1 MSQLNIQWM
10 ITVMQQAI
18 DARDQGTNIF
28 VSDFPEIAD
37 LAARGFLVINKRKK
51 DADGNWYATAAENLT
66 NDVVTAALTAAAAA
80 PAPTP
85 APVPVPA
92 PVDTLAQTAVPQFD
106 TATAP
111 AAPPVAA
118 EGEVAIGGGT
128 PRQVIDTFANA
139 DGDQFELEVG
149 VAFVKRSNIAGLNAA
164 RQPRVEK
171 YPFSKIADLKRDHIA
186 NDAFVPSFH
195 IANKES
201 KNISGMVTRN
211 NEVYEKSHGVTF
223 RAQQVGAED
232 PKGAGVRVF
241 AMSIAQ
247 APARKRANKKEA
259 APSAET
265 LVDSGAQTV
274 AQVPAIPAV

>member
-37 LAARGFLVINKRKK
+37 LAARGFLIINKRKK

-66 NDVVTAALTAAAAA
+66 NDVVTAALTSAA
-80 PAPTP
+80 PAPAP

-106 TATAP
+106 AAQAP

-128 PRQVIDTFANA
+128 PRQVLETFANA

-164 RQPRVEK
+164 RQPRAEK
-171 YPFSKIADLKRDHIA
+171 YPFSKIADLKRDNIG

-274 AQVPAIPAV
+274 AQVPTIPAV

>member
-18 DARDQGTNIF
+18 AARDQGTNIF

-37 LAARGFLVINKRKK
+37 LAARGFLIINKRKK
-51 DADGNWYATAAENLT
+51 DADGNWYATAAANLT
-66 NDVVTAALTAAAAA
+66 NDVVTAALTV
-80 PAPTP
+80 P
-85 APVPVPA
+85 PVPVPE

-106 TATAP
+106 AAQAP

-128 PRQVIDTFANA
+128 PRQVLETFANA

-164 RQPRVEK
+164 RQPRAEK
-171 YPFSKIADLKRDHIA
+171 YPFSKIADLKRDNIA

-232 PKGAGVRVF
+232 PKGSGVRVF

-265 LVDSGAQTV
+265 LVDSGAQTA
-274 AQVPAIPAV
+274 AQVPTIPAV